1 MFVHGWIS
9 SWSNLQAAI
18 LSSQRAAQAHI
29 LSPRLANS
37 LYVGVLTVIIVVVI
51 VLDVYSAWA
60 WVHFW
65 QRALVL
71 RDILVVGQDNF
82 DQSGFASIADL
93 ASVASQMTKVNEHL
107 DFFTKTQVAVSS
119 IYVVASAAI
128 VAVNLAGLGLL
139 MTLRKQISYVLAQR
153 PSRSKIRH
161 PD

>member
-37 LYVGVLTVIIVVVI
+37 LYVGVLVVIIIVVA
-51 VLDVYSAWA
+51 VLDVYSAWS

-65 QRALVL
+65 RQVLIL
-71 RDILVVGQDNF
+71 RDILVAGQTTWE
-82 DQSGFASIADL
+82 QTGSAAADL
-93 ASVASQMTKVNEHL
+93 AAVDLQMIEVNDHL
-107 DFFTKTQVAVSS
+107 DFFTKTQVAVSA
-119 IYVVASAAI
+119 IYVVASASI

-139 MTLRKQISYVLAQR
+139 MTLRKQISCVLLR
-153 PSRSKIRH
+153 PLTKI
-161 PD
+161 DSD